1 MDSHLNGHTP
11 YSSFSHE
18 ENELPPKIPDVPAA
32 FDLNHSDT
40 TWILL
45 CGFTIFTMQIG
56 FGLFEAGMISKKNQ
70 VNIMMKNGI
79 DVVLGGLTY
88 W

>member
-1 MDSHLNGHTP
+1 MDPIQTP
-11 YSSFSHE
+11 FSTYSHE
-18 ENELPPKIPDVPAA
+18 ENELPLNIPEDSSSN
-32 FDLNHSDT
+32 DMNHSDA

-45 CGFTIFTMQIG
+45 CGFTIFTMQLG

-79 DVVLGGLTY
+79 DVILGGITY